1 MHHTSLN
8 YLYKKRLTEGAAGL
22 LALLALLTALT
33 ACQHDDE
40 VPAPAY
46 EDRYVPLQI
55 SIPASE
61 ALKRSPGDPGSDP
74 RLPLPDYLYV
84 YTAFTDAAGNTEE
97 VLYSEYSGIRDS
109 WTTDGTGQNVYVYSY
124 TDQIN
129 LPLIDGATDA
139 YCYIIASAD
148 DLGAEDVYGGL
159 PQPDELSEDGTTKK
173 KSKAAIEAI
182 TLSFDNHSISLRDLY
197 SSYNAAEGVVNGA
210 IPVKNY
216 GQKQSEVTGTL
227 HHVAAKVD
235 IQWNFSETFH
245 EAHPNAFLNAIILSG
260 LPQEGYVFKPTQNS
274 TGNEQTLLFNDD
286 GDANAGTAVYG
297 REDTY
302 IFQPGGGTIN
312 YQIQIMEQTADK
324 TQTYSIDR
332 TYTPDQYNPDDVAY
346 YRLRVTID
354 GIPAGSGS

>member
-84 YTAFTDAAGNTEE
+84 YTAFTDADGDTKE
-97 VLYSEYSGIRDS
+97 VLFSEYAGIQDR
-109 WTTDGTGQNVYVYSY
+109 WTADGEGGNVYVYEY
-124 TDQIN
+124 TSNIN
-129 LPLIDGATDA
+129 LPLIDGATNA

-148 DLGAEDVYGGL
+148 DLGEHL
-159 PQPDELSEDGTTKK
+159 PGSSSAAVPESKEEIQNIALDYSTLHKKETT
-173 KSKAAIEAI
+173 
-182 TLSFDNHSISLRDLY
+182 LRDLY
-197 SSYNAAEGVVNGA
+197 SSYKGKGGA
-210 IPVKNY
+210 FEVTNY
-216 GQKQSEVTGTL
+216 GQKQSEVSGTL
-227 HHVAAKVD
+227 YHVAAKVD
-235 IQWNFSETFH
+235 IQWNLSEEFH
-245 EAHPNAFLNAIILSG
+245 QNHSTAFVNSITLSG
-260 LPQEGYVFKPTQNS
+260 IPSKGYLFKPTQNTDTEGKTILS
-274 TGNEQTLLFNDD
+274 SGASHP
-286 GDANAGTAVYG
+286 GAAVYG

-302 IFQPGGGTIN
+302 IWQPPQGEFKYIIEIENGDSFSQ
-312 YQIQIMEQTADK
+312 YPEQTYDPGTAYDADE
-324 TQTYSIDR
+324 
-332 TYTPDQYNPDDVAY
+332 VAY
-346 YRLRVTID
+346 YRLSVTLTD
-354 GIPAGSGS
+354 LPPGSGN

>member
-61 ALKRSPGDPGSDP
+61 ALKRSPGDPGSDA

-84 YTAFTDAAGNTEE
+84 YTAFTNESGGTVE
-97 VLYSEYSGIRDS
+97 VLYSEYEHIREH
-109 WTTDGTGQNVYVYSY
+109 WTADDGNVYVYSY

-129 LPLIDGATDA
+129 LPLIDGATNA

-148 DLGAEDVYGGL
+148 DLSEYLPGDAGNTQSQKDLPEDRDQIGN
-159 PQPDELSEDGTTKK
+159 
-173 KSKAAIEAI
+173 I
-182 TLSFDNHSISLRDLY
+182 TLEYSTLHKNENSLRDLY
-197 SSYNAAEGVVNGA
+197 SSYKGTDGA
-210 IPVKNY
+210 FEVEDY
-216 GQKQSEVTGTL
+216 GQKQSEVKGTL
-227 HHVAAKVD
+227 YHVGAKVD

-245 EAHPNAFLNAIILSG
+245 EAHPNAFLNTIMLSG

-274 TGNEQTLLFNDD
+274 TGNEQTLLFNDN

-302 IFQPGGGTIN
+302 IFQPVGGTIN
-312 YQIQIMEQTADK
+312 YQILIMEQTADK

>member
-61 ALKRSPGDPGSDP
+61 ALKRSLGDPGSDA

-84 YTAFTDAAGNTEE
+84 YTAFTNESGGTVE
-97 VLYSEYSGIRDS
+97 VLYSEYEHIREHWTADS
-109 WTTDGTGQNVYVYSY
+109 TGGNVYVYNY
-124 TDQIN
+124 TDEIN
-129 LPLIDGATDA
+129 LPLIDGATNA

-148 DLGAEDVYGGL
+148 DLSEYLPGDAGNTQSQKDLPEDRN
-159 PQPDELSEDGTTKK
+159 S
-173 KSKAAIEAI
+173 IENI
-182 TLSFDNHSISLRDLY
+182 TLPMKAQSGDHSISLRDLY
-197 SSYNAAEGVVNGA
+197 SSYKGTDDGA
-210 IPVKNY
+210 FKVTDY

-227 HHVAAKVD
+227 YHVAAKVD
-235 IQWNFSETFH
+235 IQWNFTEEFH
-245 EAHPNAFLNAIILSG
+245 EQYPTAFVNSITLSG
-260 LPQEGYVFKPTQNS
+260 IPSEGYLFKPTENTDTNGS
-274 TGNEQTLLFNDD
+274 TTLSS
-286 GDANAGTAVYG
+286 DAPHPGVAVYG

-302 IFQPGGGTIN
+302 IWQPPQGKFRYTIGIGKTLSS
-312 YQIQIMEQTADK
+312 YPEQTYDPGAD
-324 TQTYSIDR
+324 
-332 TYTPDQYNPDDVAY
+332 YNADEVAY
-346 YRLRVTID
+346 YRLHVTLT
-354 GIPAGSGS
+354 GLPTGSGN

>member
-1 MHHTSLN
+1 MNHILLN
-8 YLYKKRLTEGAAGL
+8 YLDKMRRNGAAGL
-22 LALLALLTALT
+22 CVLLALLPALLS
-33 ACQHDDE
+33 CQHDDE
-40 VPAPAY
+40 LPVPAY

-61 ALKRSPGDPGSDP
+61 ALKRSPGDPGSDA

-84 YTAFTDAAGNTEE
+84 YTAFTNESGGTVE
-97 VLYSEYSGIRDS
+97 VLYSEYEHIREH
-109 WTTDGTGQNVYVYSY
+109 WTADDGNVYVYKY
-124 TDQIN
+124 TDEIN

-260 LPQEGYVFKPTQNS
+260 LPQEGYVFKPTQNTDAS
-274 TGNEQTLLFNDD
+274 RTTTLSS
-286 GDANAGTAVYG
+286 GASHAGTAVYG

-302 IFQPGGGTIN
+302 IFQPHQGAFSYTIVIEEN
-312 YQIQIMEQTADK
+312 TLN
-324 TQTYSIDR
+324 TFPTY

>member
-22 LALLALLTALT
+22 LALLALLTVLT

-84 YTAFTDAAGNTEE
+84 YTAFTDESGGTVE
-97 VLYSEYSGIRDS
+97 VLYSEYEGIGDS
-109 WTTDGTGQNVYVYSY
+109 WQPDSTGGNVYVYNY
-124 TDQIN
+124 TDEIN
-129 LPLIDGATDA
+129 LPLIPDATNA

-148 DLGAEDVYGGL
+148 DLSEYLPGDAGNTLGGTDL
-159 PQPDELSEDGTTKK
+159 PESRN
-173 KSKAAIEAI
+173 SIENI
-182 TLSFDNHSISLRDLY
+182 TLPMKAQSGGHAISLRDLY
-197 SSYNAAEGVVNGA
+197 SSYNAGENVTNGA
-210 IPVKNY
+210 IPIEEY
-216 GQKQSEVTGTL
+216 GQKQSSVEGTL
-227 HHVAAKVD
+227 YHVGAKVD

-274 TGNEQTLLFNDD
+274 TGNEQTLLFKDN

-312 YQIQIMEQTADK
+312 YQILIMEQTADK

>member
-1 MHHTSLN
+1 MNHILLN
-8 YLYKKRLTEGAAGL
+8 YPDKMRRKGAAGFCIL
-22 LALLALLTALT
+22 LALLPTLLS
-33 ACQHDDE
+33 CQHDDE
-40 VPAPAY
+40 LPAPAY

-61 ALKRSPGDPGSDP
+61 ALKRSPGDPGDDP
-74 RLPLPDYLYV
+74 RLPLPDYLYI
-84 YTAFTDAAGNTEE
+84 YTAFTDADGDTKE
-97 VLYSEYSGIRDS
+97 VLFSEYAGIRDS
-109 WTTDGTGQNVYVYSY
+109 WTPDSTGQNVYVYSY

>member
-61 ALKRSPGDPGSDP
+61 ALKRSPGDPGSDA

-84 YTAFTDAAGNTEE
+84 YTAFTNESGGTVE
-97 VLYSEYSGIRDS
+97 VLYSEYEHIREH
-109 WTTDGTGQNVYVYSY
+109 WRTADGGNVYVYKY
-124 TDQIN
+124 TDEIN

-148 DLGAEDVYGGL
+148 DLSNYLPGSAESGQEL
-159 PQPDELSEDGTTKK
+159 PKQRTG
-173 KSKAAIEAI
+173 IE
-182 TLSFDNHSISLRDLY
+182 SISLKDYTTLTHESPNILRDLY
-197 SSYNAAEGVVNGA
+197 SSYKAAEGVINGA
-210 IPVKNY
+210 IPVENY
-216 GQKQSEVTGTL
+216 GQRQSEVTGTL
-227 HHVAAKVD
+227 YHVAAKVD
-235 IQWNFSETFH
+235 IQWNCTEEFH
-245 EAHPNAFLNAIILSG
+245 TKHPNAFVDYIHLTG
-260 LPQEGYVFKPTQNS
+260 LPENGYLFKPTQNTVS
-274 TGNEQTLLFNDD
+274 TESGNATVQWSTHPGNDL
-286 GDANAGTAVYG
+286 YG

-302 IFQPGGGTIN
+302 IWQPNGGTIHYTVGLKN
-312 YQIQIMEQTADK
+312 GDASDESSKDYTITKD
-324 TQTYSIDR
+324 
-332 TYTPDQYNPDDVAY
+332 YTPTGYKADEVAY
-346 YRLRVTID
+346 YRLRLTLT
-354 GIPAGSGS
+354 GLP

>member
-1 MHHTSLN
+1 MNHILLN
-8 YLYKKRLTEGAAGL
+8 YPDKMRRKGAAGFCIL
-22 LALLALLTALT
+22 LALLPTLLS
-33 ACQHDDE
+33 CQHDDE
-40 VPAPAY
+40 LPVPAY

-61 ALKRSPGDPGSDP
+61 ALKRSPGDPGSDA

-84 YTAFTDAAGNTEE
+84 YTAFTNESGGTVE
-97 VLYSEYSGIRDS
+97 VLYSEYEHIREHWTADS
-109 WTTDGTGQNVYVYSY
+109 TGGNVYVYNY
-124 TDQIN
+124 TDEIN
-129 LPLIDGATDA
+129 LPLIPDATNA

-148 DLGAEDVYGGL
+148 DLSEYLPGDAGNTQSQTGL
-159 PQPDELSEDGTTKK
+159 PGNRDQIGN
-173 KSKAAIEAI
+173 I
-182 TLSFDNHSISLRDLY
+182 TLEYSTLHKNENSLRDLY
-197 SSYNAAEGVVNGA
+197 SSYKGTDGA
-210 IPVKNY
+210 FEVEDY
-216 GQKQSEVTGTL
+216 GQKQSEVKGTL
-227 HHVAAKVD
+227 YHVGAKVD

-245 EAHPNAFLNAIILSG
+245 EAHPNAFLNTIMLSG

-274 TGNEQTLLFNDD
+274 TGNEQTLLFNGN

-324 TQTYSIDR
+324 TQRYSIDR

>member
-40 VPAPAY
+40 LPAPAY

-61 ALKRSPGDPGSDP
+61 ALKRSLGDPGDDP

-84 YTAFTDAAGNTEE
+84 YTAFTNESGGTVE
-97 VLYSEYSGIRDS
+97 VLYSEYEHIREH

-129 LPLIDGATDA
+129 LPLIDGATNA

-148 DLGAEDVYGGL
+148 DLSEYLPGDAGNTQSQTGL
-159 PQPDELSEDGTTKK
+159 PGNRDQIGN
-173 KSKAAIEAI
+173 I
-182 TLSFDNHSISLRDLY
+182 TLEYSTLHKNENSLRDLY
-197 SSYNAAEGVVNGA
+197 SSYKGTDGA
-210 IPVKNY
+210 FEVEDY
-216 GQKQSEVTGTL
+216 GQKQSEVKGTL
-227 HHVAAKVD
+227 YHVGAKVD

-245 EAHPNAFLNAIILSG
+245 EAHPNAFLNTIMLSG

-274 TGNEQTLLFNDD
+274 PGNEQTLLFNGN

-302 IFQPGGGTIN
+302 IWQPPQGEFKYIIEIGNGDSFSQ
-312 YQIQIMEQTADK
+312 YPEQTYDPGTAYDADE
-324 TQTYSIDR
+324 
-332 TYTPDQYNPDDVAY
+332 VAY
-346 YRLRVTID
+346 YRLHVTLTD
-354 GIPAGSGS
+354 LPPGSGN

>member
-40 VPAPAY
+40 LPVPAY

-61 ALKRSPGDPGSDP
+61 ALKRSPGDPGSDA

-84 YTAFTDAAGNTEE
+84 YTAFTNESGGTVE
-97 VLYSEYSGIRDS
+97 VLYSEYEHIREH
-109 WTTDGTGQNVYVYSY
+109 WTADDGNVYVYKY
-124 TDQIN
+124 TDEIN

-274 TGNEQTLLFNDD
+274 TGNEQTLLFNNN

-302 IFQPGGGTIN
+302 IWQPPQGKFRYTIGIGN
-312 YQIQIMEQTADK
+312 NKTLSSYPEQTYDPGADYNADK
-324 TQTYSIDR
+324 
-332 TYTPDQYNPDDVAY
+332 VAY
-346 YRLRVTID
+346 YRLRVTLTD
-354 GIPAGSGS
+354 LPPGSGN

>member
-61 ALKRSPGDPGSDP
+61 ALKRSPGDPGSDA
-74 RLPLPDYLYV
+74 RLPLPDYLYI

-97 VLYSEYSGIRDS
+97 VLFSEYAGIQDR
-109 WTTDGTGQNVYVYSY
+109 WTADGEGGNVYVYEY
-124 TDQIN
+124 TSNIN
-129 LPLIDGATDA
+129 LPLIDGATNA

-148 DLGAEDVYGGL
+148 DLGEHL
-159 PQPDELSEDGTTKK
+159 PGSSSAAVPESKEEIQNIALDYSTLHKKETT
-173 KSKAAIEAI
+173 
-182 TLSFDNHSISLRDLY
+182 LRDLY
-197 SSYNAAEGVVNGA
+197 SSYKGTDDGA
-210 IPVKNY
+210 FKVTNY
-216 GQKQSEVTGTL
+216 GQKQSKVNGTL
-227 HHVAAKVD
+227 YHVAAKVD

-245 EAHPNAFLNAIILSG
+245 EAHPNAFLNTIMLSG

-274 TGNEQTLLFNDD
+274 PGNEQTLLFNNN

-302 IFQPGGGTIN
+302 IWQPPQGEFKYIIEIGNGDSFSQ
-312 YQIQIMEQTADK
+312 YPEQTYDPGTAYDADE
-324 TQTYSIDR
+324 
-332 TYTPDQYNPDDVAY
+332 VAY
-346 YRLRVTID
+346 YRLLVTLT
-354 GIPAGSGS
+354 GLPPGSGN

>member
-1 MHHTSLN
+1 MRRN
-8 YLYKKRLTEGAAGL
+8 GAAGL
-22 LALLALLTALT
+22 CVLLALLPALLS
-33 ACQHDDE
+33 CQHDDE
-40 VPAPAY
+40 LPVPAY

-61 ALKRSPGDPGSDP
+61 ALKRSPGDPGSDA

-84 YTAFTDAAGNTEE
+84 YTAFTNESGGTVE
-97 VLYSEYSGIRDS
+97 VLYSEYEHIREHWTADS
-109 WTTDGTGQNVYVYSY
+109 TGGNVYVYNY
-124 TDQIN
+124 TDEIN
-129 LPLIDGATDA
+129 LPLIPDATNA

-148 DLGAEDVYGGL
+148 DLSEYLPGDAGNTLGGTDL
-159 PQPDELSEDGTTKK
+159 PESRN
-173 KSKAAIEAI
+173 SIENI
-182 TLSFDNHSISLRDLY
+182 TLPMKAQSGGHAISLRDLY
-197 SSYNAAEGVVNGA
+197 SSYNAGENVTNGA
-210 IPVKNY
+210 IPIEEY
-216 GQKQSEVTGTL
+216 GQKQSEVKGTL
-227 HHVAAKVD
+227 YHVGAKVD

-245 EAHPNAFLNAIILSG
+245 EAHPNAFLNAIILSD

-324 TQTYSIDR
+324 PQTYSIDR

>member
-22 LALLALLTALT
+22 LALLALLTVLT

-40 VPAPAY
+40 PPVPTY

-61 ALKRSPGDPGSDP
+61 ALKRSLGDPGSDA

-84 YTAFTDAAGNTEE
+84 YTAFTNESGGTVE
-97 VLYSEYSGIRDS
+97 VLYSEYEHIREH
-109 WTTDGTGQNVYVYSY
+109 WTAYGGNVYVYKY

-129 LPLIDGATDA
+129 LPLIDGATNA

-148 DLGAEDVYGGL
+148 DLSEYL
-159 PQPDELSEDGTTKK
+159 PGDAGNTQGDTDLPESRN
-173 KSKAAIEAI
+173 SIENI
-182 TLSFDNHSISLRDLY
+182 TLPMKAQSGGHAISLRDLY
-197 SSYNAAEGVVNGA
+197 SSYNAGENVTNGA
-210 IPVKNY
+210 IPIEDY
-216 GQKQSEVTGTL
+216 GQKQSEVKGTL
-227 HHVAAKVD
+227 YHVGAKVD

-245 EAHPNAFLNAIILSG
+245 EAHPNAFLNTIMLSG

-274 TGNEQTLLFNDD
+274 TGNEQTLLFNNN

-302 IFQPGGGTIN
+302 IWQPPQGKFRYTIGIGN
-312 YQIQIMEQTADK
+312 NKTLSSYPEQTYDPGADYNADK
-324 TQTYSIDR
+324 
-332 TYTPDQYNPDDVAY
+332 VAY
-346 YRLRVTID
+346 YRLRVTLTD
-354 GIPAGSGS
+354 LPPGSGN

>member
-1 MHHTSLN
+1 MNHILLN
-8 YLYKKRLTEGAAGL
+8 YLDKMRRNGAAGFCVL
-22 LALLALLTALT
+22 LALLPALPS
-33 ACQHDDE
+33 CQHDD
-40 VPAPAY
+40 VPPVPAY

-61 ALKRSPGDPGSDP
+61 ALKRSPGDPGSDA

-84 YTAFTDAAGNTEE
+84 YTAFTNESGGTKE
-97 VLYSEYSGIRDS
+97 VLFSEYAGIQDR
-109 WTTDGTGQNVYVYSY
+109 WTADGEGGNVYVYKY
-124 TDQIN
+124 TSNIN
-129 LPLIDGATDA
+129 LPLIDGATNA

-148 DLGAEDVYGGL
+148 DLGEHL
-159 PQPDELSEDGTTKK
+159 PGSSSAAVPESKEEIQNIALDYSTLHKKETT
-173 KSKAAIEAI
+173 
-182 TLSFDNHSISLRDLY
+182 LRDLY
-197 SSYNAAEGVVNGA
+197 SSYKGKGGA
-210 IPVKNY
+210 FEVTNY
-216 GQKQSEVTGTL
+216 GQKQSEVSGTL
-227 HHVAAKVD
+227 YHVAAKVD

-245 EAHPNAFLNAIILSG
+245 EAHPNAFLNTIMLSG

-274 TGNEQTLLFNDD
+274 TGNEQTLLFNGN

-324 TQTYSIDR
+324 KQTYSIDR